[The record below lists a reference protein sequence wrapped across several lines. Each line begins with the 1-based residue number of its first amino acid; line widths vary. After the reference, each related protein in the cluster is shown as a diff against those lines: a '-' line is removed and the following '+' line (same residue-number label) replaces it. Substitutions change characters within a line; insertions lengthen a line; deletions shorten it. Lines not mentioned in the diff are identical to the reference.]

1 MSHEFSLLQILVRLT
16 KERETL
22 ESLLELTPDSHQDQ
36 VRAILAQ
43 VSLAIDDVTRAMVQ
57 WIPIA

>member
-1 MSHEFSLLQILVRLT
+1 MSHDFSLLQILVRLT
-16 KERETL
+16 KERDTL

-57 WIPIA
+57 WIPIT